1 MSEPRNG
8 FVFYQSWWTAI
19 VNLPRDI
26 QGEVLTAIIEYGL
39 YGETTDN
46 LKPIARTVLE
56 LVKPQIDAN
65 NTKYENGKKGAEY
78 GKLGGR
84 PNKSETPKKPQQN
97 PKKTPEKPL
106 KNKDKDKVEDKS
118 SPPIPPEGVG
128 GGCGW
133 REELSGKF
141 FSKKVALESFCMSNR
156 IDTEELRKLA
166 SEIFYE
172 WELASETDLTE
183 RHLINSLRVKIKIK
197 HETDQRKQD
206 FKTSG
211 ASGGLRSK
219 LPPAPGYGLIED

>member
-84 PNKSETPKKPQQN
+84 PNKSETPAKPQEN
-97 PKKTPEKPL
+97 PRETPKE
-106 KNKDKDKVEDKS
+106 
-118 SPPIPPEGVG
+118 
-128 GGCGW
+128 
-133 REELSGKF
+133 
-141 FSKKVALESFCMSNR
+141 
-156 IDTEELRKLA
+156 
-166 SEIFYE
+166 
-172 WELASETDLTE
+172 
-183 RHLINSLRVKIKIK
+183 
-197 HETDQRKQD
+197 
-206 FKTSG
+206 
-211 ASGGLRSK
+211 
-219 LPPAPGYGLIED
+219 